1 MYAAQFIWRTLLH
14 GHRHVIYTLEQQT
27 ILSFPSGLTKVT
39 LEVLFLLKK
48 TVLQLALYNYQMRGI
63 SEAGSGPYCLVS
75 EQSVVKKETAAAY
88 YFFQQNYYLESERGL
103 L

>member
-1 MYAAQFIWRTLLH
+1 MENTPAWASSCNIYIRTTDH
-14 GHRHVIYTLEQQT
+14 PVISKWAYQGDVG
-27 ILSFPSGLTKVT
+27 SPFS
-39 LEVLFLLKK
+39 LKK

-88 YFFQQNYYLESERGL
+88 YFFPQNYYLESERGL

>member
-1 MYAAQFIWRTLLH
+1 MENTPAWASSCD
-14 GHRHVIYTLEQQT
+14 TLEQQT
-27 ILSFPSGLTKVT
+27 ILSFPSGLNKVT

-75 EQSVVKKETAAAY
+75 EQSVVKKERAAAY

>member
-1 MYAAQFIWRTLLH
+1 
-14 GHRHVIYTLEQQT
+14 
-27 ILSFPSGLTKVT
+27 
-39 LEVLFLLKK
+39 
-48 TVLQLALYNYQMRGI
+48 MRGI